1 MAGQPVNDLSLKKEK
16 EELKTNKQNINQLII
31 HPELKKEKKN
41 IVKTRC
47 EEKFL
52 IIGRLKLAT
61 DCGA

>member
-1 MAGQPVNDLSLKKEK
+1 MRKKK
-16 EELKTNKQNINQLII
+16 KNSKQTNINQLII

-52 IIGRLKLAT
+52 IIGRLKTAVPKKSKQ
-61 DCGA
+61 

>member
-1 MAGQPVNDLSLKKEK
+1 MTYLWKRRIQ
-16 EELKTNKQNINQLII
+16 NKQNINQLII

-52 IIGRLKLAT
+52 IIGRLKIG
-61 DCGA
+61 GA